1 MALPTAP
8 LGQLPSMNMP
18 YAIPTHDRGSS
29 IWEKALAAFLVNAA
43 GGVAQQGVENA
54 MARDF
59 APEFGEEKAGGL
71 SKLISGPKVGRDDA
85 KMRRAQAFTAGENEA
100 ARMAAAGQSEA
111 DAANALLR
119 LDRQTQAGLDEQT
132 LRDMNADLRTTREVG
147 ASDARLTRELE
158 GRTAL
163 TQLEERLR
171 NERPDVKS
179 QAARDAAAAEE
190 ANART
195 EFQRTIMREFN
206 GRGQPTAAGAAPATT
221 NGTVITPAMQR
232 EIELK
237 AMQSRHDA
245 MPFDAALQDII
256 NGGRATSVGGAE
268 SGLTSD
274 ELAQLMALV
283 RGGASQ

>member
-43 GGVAQQGVENA
+43 GGVAQQVVENA

-71 SKLISGPKVGRDDA
+71 SKLISGPKVGKADA
-85 KMRRAQAFTAGENEA
+85 SQRRQQAFVADQNEA

-119 LDRQTQAGLDEQT
+119 QDRTIAAGRESDEMRLDAQNAQSYLDA
-132 LRDMNADLRTTREVG
+132 RNADLQRSRSLDDRS
-147 ASDARLTRELE
+147 ALARLES
-158 GRTAL
+158 
-163 TQLEERLR
+163 QLY

-190 ANART
+190 AKART
-195 EFQRTIMREFN
+195 EFQRTIMQELS
-206 GRGQPTAAGAAPATT
+206 GRGKPAAGAAPAPA
-221 NGTVITPAMQR
+221 NGTIITPAMQR
-232 EIELK
+232 EVELR
-237 AMQSRHDA
+237 ATQSRHDA

-256 NGGRATSVGGAE
+256 NGGRATSVGGAK

-274 ELAQLMALV
+274 EFAQLMALV

>member
-8 LGQLPSMNMP
+8 LGQLPNMNMP
-18 YAIPTHDRGSS
+18 YSMPTYDKGAS

-71 SKLISGPKVGRDDA
+71 SKLISGPKVGKADA
-85 KMRRAQAFTAGENEA
+85 TQRRQQAFVADQNEA
-100 ARMAAAGQSEA
+100 SRMAAAGQSEA

-132 LRDMNADLRTTREVG
+132 LRDMNADLRTTREVT

-158 GRTAL
+158 GRTGL

-179 QAARDAAAAEE
+179 QVARDTAAAEE
-190 ANART
+190 AMART
-195 EFQRTIMREFN
+195 AFQRQIMSQI
-206 GRGQPTAAGAAPATT
+206 GGGQGTTPSAAAPT
-221 NGTVITPAMQR
+221 GTITPAMQR
-232 EIELK
+232 EMELK
-237 AMQSRHDA
+237 AMQGRHDA
-245 MPFDAALQDII
+245 MPFDAALQEII
-256 NGGRATSVGGAE
+256 NGGRAAPMGGATP
-268 SGLTSD
+268 SLTSE
-274 ELAQLMALV
+274 ELAQLMELV
-283 RGGASQ
+283 RGGAIQ